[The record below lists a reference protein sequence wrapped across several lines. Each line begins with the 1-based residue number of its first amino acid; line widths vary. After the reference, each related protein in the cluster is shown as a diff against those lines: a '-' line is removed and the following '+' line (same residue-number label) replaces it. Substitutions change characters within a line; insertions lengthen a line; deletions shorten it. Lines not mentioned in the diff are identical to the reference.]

1 MSPEERKR
9 AERKDL
15 LLASLLVTAGLVMAG
30 LSLIELAAGSPER
43 LAQATQPLQSS
54 PPEDQ
59 NKPAESKPGGE
70 DILLRMTG
78 DRRNARLQGRE
89 HRGLL
94 AHRTVLAR
102 ERPQDHGVG
111 ARGCQESSA

>member
-1 MSPEERKR
+1 MSPEEMKR

-59 NKPAESKPGGE
+59 NKPAGSKPGGE
-70 DILLRMTG
+70 RPTTPPPEP
-78 DRRNARLQGRE
+78 ARPDAQAQKQGAQPALPPAPAE
-89 HRGLL
+89 KV
-94 AHRTVLAR
+94 A
-102 ERPQDHGVG
+102 PPIKDK
-111 ARGCQESSA
+111 